1 MGAGEAAGPVTDTEV
16 AAKCPEVPEVSGAAG
31 VVPAGAVVLLTKN
44 FSTKKSC
51 LLSDKQTNHVPLYF
65 IMMVLL
71 LLYTPEHNNKKI
83 DQKIP
88 PSYNNCNLSAQ
99 KKVFLH
105 TLNQIRK
112 KSKRNVFVLTEV
124 PKRQQLLQENKK
136 IRKKSWQKKN
146 PNEIYS

>member
-1 MGAGEAAGPVTDTEV
+1 MG
-16 AAKCPEVPEVSGAAG
+16 EVPEDSGAAG
-31 VVPAGAVVLLTKN
+31 VVPAGAVVLPTKN

-71 LLYTPEHNNKKI
+71 LLYTPEHKQQQKKI

-88 PSYNNCNLSAQ
+88 QSYNNCNLSVP
-99 KKVFLH
+99 KKSFFLH

-124 PKRQQLLQENKK
+124 PKRQLLLQENKTK
-136 IRKKSWQKKN
+136 NQKEILAKKKKKKKKKNLKKKKKKKKKKS
-146 PNEIYS
+146 

>member
-88 PSYNNCNLSAQ
+88 PSYNNCNLSAP
-99 KKVFLH
+99 
-105 TLNQIRK
+105 K

-136 IRKKSWQKKN
+136 IRKKSWQK
-146 PNEIYS
+146 